1 MDKNSA
7 LKQMEEMIKKEI
19 ERFREEIKKIHTGRA
34 TPLLVENLTVDY
46 YGSKAPIKQIA
57 SISVPEPR
65 VITISPWNK
74 DDLAKIE
81 KAVAE
86 SDLKVNPQNDG
97 VVVRI
102 IFPALTEER
111 RKEMVKVL
119 GKEKENARIGVRKV
133 REEIGDEI
141 KIAEDQGQISEDD
154 KFSLKEEMQKI
165 VDRANKE
172 IDGIAD
178 QKEKEIMTI

>member
-1 MDKNSA
+1 M
-7 LKQMEEMIKKEI
+7 LRQTEELMKKAV
-19 ERFREEIKKIHTGRA
+19 ERFKEEIKKIHTGRA

-57 SISVPEPR
+57 SISTPEPR
-65 VITISPWNK
+65 MITIAPWNK

-81 KAVAE
+81 KAVSE

-119 GKEKENARIGVRKV
+119 GREKENARIGVRKV
-133 REEIGDEI
+133 REEISDEM
-141 KIAEDQGQISEDD
+141 KRAEDNGNLSEDD
-154 KFSLKEEMQKI
+154 KFALKEEMQKI
-165 VDRANKE
+165 VDRINKE
-172 IDGIAD
+172 LEEIAS
-178 QKEKEIMTI
+178 QKEREIMTI

>member
-1 MDKNSA
+1 M
-7 LKQMEEMIKKEI
+7 LKRTEELMRKAV
-19 ERFREEIKKIHTGRA
+19 ERFKEEIKKIHTGRA
-34 TPLLVENLTVDY
+34 TSLLVENLTVDY

-57 SISVPEPR
+57 SISIPEPR
-65 VITISPWNK
+65 MITIAPWNK

-86 SDLKVNPQNDG
+86 SDLNVNPQNDG
-97 VVVRI
+97 VVIRI

-133 REEIGDEI
+133 REEISDEM
-141 KIAEDQGQISEDD
+141 KRAEDGGNLSEDD
-154 KFSLKEEMQKI
+154 KFALKEEMQKI
-165 VDRANKE
+165 VDRINKE
-172 IDGIAD
+172 LEEIAS